1 MRKLFTLLAVV
12 AALSVAVPS
21 RAQFQFGLKGG
32 LNTNEMS
39 FNRDFI
45 NTSTSMGFFIGPTVK
60 FKVPIVNIG
69 FDVSAM
75 YDQREV
81 QIEDVKRGGN
91 LRQKQ
96 IVVPINLRY
105 DFGLADIVGIFIAA
119 GPQFGFNVGCKDF
132 TLREERIW
140 NLKSANTSINVG
152 AGVML
157 LNHVQVGANYNIA
170 CGRTGDYY
178 DHNQE
183 EGFARAHWNT
193 WQVSLAYYF

>member
-1 MRKLFTLLAVV
+1 MRKIFTLLVVV
-12 AALSVAVPS
+12 AALCVTVPS

-60 FKVPIVNIG
+60 FKVPIINIG
-69 FDVSAM
+69 FDLAAM

-81 QIEDVKRGGN
+81 QIEDMRGGN

-105 DFGLADIVGIFIAA
+105 DFGLADIVGIFIAV

-132 TLREERIW
+132 TLREARNW
-140 NLKSANTSINVG
+140 NLKTANTSINVG

-170 CGRTGDYY
+170 CGRSGDYY
-178 DHNQE
+178 DQA
-183 EGFARAHWNT
+183 EGFSKAHWNT